1 MEGLGGGFTK
11 PSPNEV
17 GGPLATDLISVTAT
31 DKYTAVFKWRKPNPE
46 YILES
51 IQAIGSGSCLIAH
64 EAVEKWGDVN
74 DWHRAI
80 GTGPFI
86 LSDFVPG
93 SSATFTKNKNYW
105 GYDERYPQNKL
116 PYVDTMKVLIIPD
129 NATALAGIR
138 TGKIDF
144 VDGIPLSQANAM
156 KKSNPEILQLTL
168 PGASAETLEPRIDKT
183 PFTDIRVRKAIQM
196 AIDLPTIASSFY
208 GGTVSPN
215 PVPLTSPYLKGW
227 GWPYEQW
234 PQDLKDEYAYNPTAA
249 KKLLADAG
257 YPSGFKT
264 NVIADSKGDMDLLQV
279 AKSYL
284 MAVGIDMSITTMD
297 AASWLTYVR
306 TQKKHDQMVNRNGG
320 NTLGLS
326 YEPLRQLQRL
336 TTNYT
341 SNYIILSDAT
351 IDGNYAKA
359 LAATNVETVKQ
370 LLRDD
375 NEYVARQHFV
385 ISLLIPINFNLYQ
398 PWLKGYSGQARSI
411 SGQYTPFF
419 LGFYGARF
427 WVDSAMKQS
436 MGH

>member
-1 MEGLGGGFTK
+1 
-11 PSPNEV
+11 
-17 GGPLATDLISVTAT
+17 
-31 DKYTAVFKWRKPNPE
+31 
-46 YILES
+46 
-51 IQAIGSGSCLIAH
+51 
-64 EAVEKWGDVN
+64 
-74 DWHRAI
+74 
-80 GTGPFI
+80 
-86 LSDFVPG
+86 
-93 SSATFTKNKNYW
+93 
-105 GYDERYPQNKL
+105 
-116 PYVDTMKVLIIPD
+116 
-129 NATALAGIR
+129 
-138 TGKIDF
+138 
-144 VDGIPLSQANAM
+144 
-156 KKSNPEILQLTL
+156 
-168 PGASAETLEPRIDKT
+168 
-183 PFTDIRVRKAIQM
+183 
-196 AIDLPTIASSFY
+196 
-208 GGTVSPN
+208 
-215 PVPLTSPYLKGW
+215 
-227 GWPYEQW
+227 
-234 PQDLKDEYAYNPTAA
+234 
-249 KKLLADAG
+249 
-257 YPSGFKT
+257 
-264 NVIADSKGDMDLLQV
+264 MDLLQV